1 MLPRELY
8 FKSQNVKLISRIPLA
23 GLIGFLFSLAFGWMF
38 LGLTDRP
45 ALDQILLLLV
55 PTGAFG
61 WLIFC
66 VMQVPTGTLAG
77 RFKLSISFTDVSTF
91 IREHL
96 AGLMMALVFFCIYL
110 YVGLQLN
117 PIDLDTVDN
126 FLDADNSS
134 WMRRIADPTGDSL
147 EMRGPH
153 PFAYLIF
160 RPFGLLLNLFTGD
173 FALSAILLNT
183 FAGGLCV
190 FLTWFYFKEHTQNPI
205 YALLIA
211 GLLGL
216 STAHFFFGSVVETY
230 IFSALF
236 LILFFVLLQR
246 NATSIGGLVFVGLI
260 TFGITLTNFIQTFI
274 GFVLAR
280 PRIKEVIRFA
290 GLTLSLGIILS
301 LIHSALYPSSKL
313 FFLPADAQAE
323 GEFAFSPVGEPSWRV
338 IGRVIL
344 LVRTVFLYAVI
355 APEPYVFVN
364 EVGGTFPRFNFFK
377 IAPETFSYSSYN
389 GLGNLLILAWAI
401 LLFIAGLLFLIDLF
415 RRRKV
420 DIRLGLLLCVLF
432 NFCLHLYY
440 GYEPFLY
447 SPDWAYALIFF
458 TALSL
463 APLAGNKFF
472 QAGLFLFVVGLAVN
486 QVQFFQFIFKT
497 IDPFLK

>member
-1 MLPRELY
+1 M
-8 FKSQNVKLISRIPLA
+8 KLISRIFLA
-23 GLIGFLFSLAFGWMF
+23 GLLGFLFSLAFGWLF
-38 LGLTDRP
+38 LSFTDRST
-45 ALDQILLLLV
+45 LDQVLLLLL

-61 WLIFC
+61 WVFFC
-66 VMQVPTGTLAG
+66 IMEIPREKLAG
-77 RFKLSISFTDVSTF
+77 FFKPSISFTDVSAF
-91 IREHL
+91 VREHV
-96 AGLMMALVFFCIYL
+96 AGLLLGLLFFCAYFYI
-110 YVGLQLN
+110 GLQLN
-117 PIDLDTVDN
+117 PIDVDTVDN

-134 WMRRIADPTGDSL
+134 WMRRIAEPGGDSL

-160 RPFGLLLNLFTGD
+160 RPFGLLLNLFTGN
-173 FALSAILLNT
+173 FAQAAILLNA

-190 FLTWFYFKEHTQNPI
+190 ILTWVYFKRHTQNSV
-205 YALLIA
+205 YASLIA

-246 NATSIGGLVFVGLI
+246 NDTSEGSLVFVSLI
-260 TFGITLTNFIQTFI
+260 TFGITLTNFVQTLI
-274 GFVLAR
+274 GFVVAR
-280 PRIKEVIRFA
+280 PRMKEVIRFA
-290 GLTLSLGIILS
+290 GLTLSLGVIFS
-301 LIHSALYPSSKL
+301 LIHAALYPASKL
-313 FFLPADAQAE
+313 FFLPADAQTE

-338 IGRVIL
+338 IGRFIL
-344 LVRTVFLYAVI
+344 LIRTVLLYAVI

-389 GLGNLLILAWAI
+389 GLGNILILAWAI
-401 LLFIAGLLFLIDLF
+401 LLFAAGLLFLIDLL

-420 DIRLGLLLCVLF
+420 DIRLGLLLCVAF

-458 TALSL
+458 IALSL
-463 APLAGNKFF
+463 APWARNKFL
-472 QAGLFLFVVGLAVN
+472 QAGLFLFVLGLAVN
-486 QVQFFQFIFKT
+486 QAQFFQFIFIT
-497 IDPFLK
+497 IAPFLK